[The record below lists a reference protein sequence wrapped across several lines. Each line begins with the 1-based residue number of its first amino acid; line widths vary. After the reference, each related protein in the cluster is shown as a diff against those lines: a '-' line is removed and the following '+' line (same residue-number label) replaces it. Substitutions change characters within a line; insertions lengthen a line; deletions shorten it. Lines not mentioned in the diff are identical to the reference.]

1 MLKDFE
7 FNLNKWHL
15 LLILIIGFLA
25 TFFSFVV
32 TAIWVIAIVF
42 CLIGVFKKNCFIY
55 VWYTIA
61 MSPGLEIWGRM
72 AKAPA
77 IPWEIGKYFLFVVI
91 IAMLF
96 GNWEKRPLYKVG
108 VYLIIAILPSLVI
121 ALINLPF
128 NFENWLMHAAGI
140 LQIGI
145 LLLYTSRERISKINF
160 IKILKI
166 SIIPIIPIVEYITIK
181 TPKFNDVDF
190 KLVANS
196 QTTGGFGSNQVST
209 ILGLGILI
217 LSILIFTKQFLFINN
232 KFDYVLLFYFFF
244 RGLLTFSRGGI
255 LSAVIAII
263 ICSLILFWG
272 NKRSIY
278 RALKY
283 STLIL
288 FIGFFVAFFAN
299 KLTNNQLSLRYKG
312 ETEGTASGTREKTLN
327 TITSSRSTIAETDID
342 IFLDHLLYGV
352 GPGESQNFREQYGG
366 AKIIAHVEYSR
377 LLSEHGIGGLFV
389 IVILTFFP
397 FYWVKRIKERE
408 SKAIAA
414 ALFTFAIL
422 NSFHAAM
429 RTNATT
435 TCYIIAAIPLFIN
448 IPKILGSNKKEILV
462 PDIINNA

>member
-190 KLVANS
+190 KLVANKLNKKAFELNIVKKDGS
-196 QTTGGFGSNQVST
+196 VEDISWRLCITGKPKTDKHELMSA
-209 ILGLGILI
+209 LRY
-217 LSILIFTKQFLFINN
+217 SIEDQIKEYRDSVCIDKCMLCNEYINN
-232 KFDYVLLFYFFF
+232 DINIDHIIHFEKLVNDFHSSIMLKIPIKFDDANDNSNRRKFKKEDSDYENAWKEYHKNNSKLRVLCQ
-244 RGLLTFSRGGI
+244 S
-255 LSAVIAII
+255 
-263 ICSLILFWG
+263 C
-272 NKRSIY
+272 N
-278 RALKY
+278 
-283 STLIL
+283 
-288 FIGFFVAFFAN
+288 
-299 KLTNNQLSLRYKG
+299 LR
-312 ETEGTASGTREKTLN
+312 REK
-327 TITSSRSTIAETDID
+327 
-342 IFLDHLLYGV
+342 Y
-352 GPGESQNFREQYGG
+352 
-366 AKIIAHVEYSR
+366 
-377 LLSEHGIGGLFV
+377 
-389 IVILTFFP
+389 
-397 FYWVKRIKERE
+397 
-408 SKAIAA
+408 KA
-414 ALFTFAIL
+414 
-422 NSFHAAM
+422 
-429 RTNATT
+429 
-435 TCYIIAAIPLFIN
+435 
-448 IPKILGSNKKEILV
+448 
-462 PDIINNA
+462 